1 MKKKLLLCMVTLMVL
16 VQLQSSL
23 VFAQGTEPT
32 QTVRVGFFAFDG
44 YHMIDEAGQKIMN
57 WQEFSQSTFIR
68 CLRTNFRK

>member
-44 YHMIDEAGQKIMN
+44 YHMIDEAGQKSGYGYEILN
-57 WQEFSQSTFIR
+57 LLLRYCNLLFQS
-68 CLRTNFRK
+68 

>member
-23 VFAQGTEPT
+23 VFAHGTEPT

-44 YHMIDEAGQKIMN
+44 YHMIDEAGQKSGYGYEILN
-57 WQEFSQSTFIR
+57 LLLRYCNLLFQS
-68 CLRTNFRK
+68 